1 MEYIIGLDLGGTTI
15 NIGAI
20 SQEGKVMEEHM
31 LNTDPASGPE
41 NAIARIIKTFS
52 ALETTFHAK
61 PINKNLVIGL
71 PGIFDQ
77 KKGAIVQAAN
87 LPGWEGYPFRDALS
101 TALNLSVIVK
111 NDADLAALGETW
123 VGSGK
128 TFNDAFMITLGSGVG
143 GAMIVNKKLLEINN
157 ISGEFGHMVVNLDG
171 AMCSCGR
178 RGCVETY
185 FSRYGLLQLTKE
197 YLKKG
202 KTTKLSAY
210 PEENITPLLLATLAK
225 EKDIVSLEIIKEG
238 IYGLATGMAN
248 ISNTLGITNFIIGGG
263 ISNAWDV
270 FENILKESLIKQIF
284 DAEDRNIQVVKANL
298 AVKAGIIGS
307 AKFAL
312 DMKNN

>member
-1 MEYIIGLDLGGTTI
+1 MNYLIGIDLGGTTI
-15 NIGAI
+15 NIGAL
-20 SQEGKVMEEHM
+20 SAEGKVMEEHM

-41 NAIARIIKTFS
+41 KAITRIINTFNE
-52 ALETTFHAK
+52 LETTFHAK
-61 PINKNLVIGL
+61 PMNKNLVVGL

-77 KKGAIVQAAN
+77 KNGKIVQAAN
-87 LPGWEGYPFRDALS
+87 LPGWEGYPFREALS
-101 TALNLSVIVK
+101 TALNMPVIVK

-128 TFNDAFMITLGSGVG
+128 SFNDAFMITLGSGVG

-171 AMCSCGR
+171 VLCSCGR

-185 FSRYGLLQLTKE
+185 FSRYGLLQLTKNH
-197 YLKKG
+197 LQKG
-202 KTTKLSAY
+202 KTTKLSSY

-225 EKDIVSLEIIKEG
+225 EKDTVAMEIIKEG

-270 FENILKESLIKQIF
+270 FEKILKESLTEQVF
-284 DAEDRNIQVVKANL
+284 DAEDRNINVVKANL
-298 AVKAGIIGS
+298 EVKAGIIGS

-312 DMKNN
+312 DIANK

>member
-1 MEYIIGLDLGGTTI
+1 MEYIIGIDLGGTTI
-15 NIGAI
+15 NIGAL
-20 SQEGKVMEEHM
+20 SPEGKVMEEHM
-31 LNTDPASGPE
+31 LNTEPSAGPE
-41 NAIARIIKTFS
+41 NAISRIINTLKELESTF
-52 ALETTFHAK
+52 EAK
-61 PINKNLVIGL
+61 PINKNLVVGL

-77 KKGAIVQAAN
+77 KKGIIIQAAN

-101 TALNLSVIVK
+101 TALDLPVIVK

-143 GAMIVNKKLLEINN
+143 GALIVNKKLLEINN

-171 AMCSCGR
+171 AVCSCGR

-197 YLKKG
+197 HLKKG
-202 KTTKLSAY
+202 KSTKLSTY

-225 EKDIVSLEIIKEG
+225 EKDIVAMEIIKEG

-270 FENILKESLIKQIF
+270 FEKILKESLAKQIF
-284 DAEDRNIQVVKANL
+284 DAEERNIQVVKANL
-298 AVKAGIIGS
+298 EVKAGIIGA

-312 DMKNN
+312 DMINK